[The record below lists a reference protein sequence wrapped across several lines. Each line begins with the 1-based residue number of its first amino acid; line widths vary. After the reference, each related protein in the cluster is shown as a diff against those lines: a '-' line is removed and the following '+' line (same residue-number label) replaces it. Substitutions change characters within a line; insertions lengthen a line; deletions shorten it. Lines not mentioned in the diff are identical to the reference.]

1 MVDNNKGPC
10 NIFFHFKKNKKPFE
24 LLLLEFYE

>member
-24 LLLLEFYE
+24 LLLEFYE